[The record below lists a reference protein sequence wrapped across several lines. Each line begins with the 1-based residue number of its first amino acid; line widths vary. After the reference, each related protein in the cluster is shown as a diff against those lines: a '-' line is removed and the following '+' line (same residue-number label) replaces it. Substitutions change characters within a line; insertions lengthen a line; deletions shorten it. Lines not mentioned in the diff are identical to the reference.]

1 MLEECV
7 KDKEVTSL
15 YKQLVQVLCDGE
27 ESDKAVTNGDC
38 CEPVEKEDLGIMPS
52 YLSFIEHLVSAQH
65 FALLNIRLW
74 PVYFGFRYKRFFRK
88 KRSGW
93 RQWQSQNRHPRTCF
107 PSAP

>member
-52 YLSFIEHLVSAQH
+52 YLSFILTFCSIEHKTLARV
-65 FALLNIRLW
+65 FWL
-74 PVYFGFRYKRFFRK
+74 
-88 KRSGW
+88 
-93 RQWQSQNRHPRTCF
+93 
-107 PSAP
+107 